1 MTHGKSRFALI
12 TACAGLL
19 SASAL
24 HATNG
29 TVSYPAS
36 VCRAV
41 DSRDPDGPNGG
52 NRLVSG
58 TVYAVAIANS
68 RCPTLPVGVNGY
80 RANVTITASLGAGFL
95 SNWRAGDPIPVPLT
109 SNKNYSPGLT
119 IANEFAIPVN
129 SASVTNFMLGVSDA
143 HLIVDV
149 LGYEASD
156 LPAEHFLGLTGNRS
170 NGPVFGAY
178 NQGTNPISAGIR
190 GTSNGGIGVESF
202 SMWNFG
208 GYFRGDNAT
217 AAFFD
222 GVGTYGGY
230 GQSREGNMR
239 SGIAGALND
248 PGGMPLTRGF
258 LGMDQGASN
267 WAVFAEG
274 NYGGTGAKYFVEPHP
289 HRADLVIRYVA
300 LEGREAGTYFRGR
313 GKLQNGLATIDVPED
328 FRLVTDPDSLT
339 VQITPIGE
347 MATVAVVRMALDR
360 IVVRGSRNVAF
371 SYMVNGVRKSHRDIV
386 PMGPGSEYA
395 PQSLD
400 AKIPLHLTP
409 VQKEFLISNGT
420 YNADGTVN
428 LETARALGWDKSWK
442 KEGIPMPP
450 KAPDENDEP

>member
-1 MTHGKSRFALI
+1 MRSLSWRTLLLMLLATLLTTDTVFAGGKRFRR
-12 TACAGLL
+12 
-19 SASAL
+19 
-24 HATNG
+24 NK
-29 TVSYPAS
+29 
-36 VCRAV
+36 CRVV
-41 DSRDPDGPNGG
+41 DTRDPGGPTGG
-52 NRLVSG
+52 SKLIRGNEIILRLKQAHCPDYDEEDVDTYEA
-58 TVYAVAIANS
+58 TVTVAA
-68 RCPTLPVGVNGY
+68 PTGP
-80 RANVTITASLGAGFL
+80 GFL
-95 SNWRAGDPIPVPLT
+95 HFRASDTPIPVPLT
-109 SNKNYSPGLT
+109 SDMNFDTNWT
-119 IANEFAIPVN
+119 IANETSIPVDLN
-129 SASVTNFMLGVSDA
+129 GDATFLTGVNDA
-143 HLIVDV
+143 HVIIDLYGFTTERFPVGELVNYTGDV
-149 LGYEASD
+149 AAPL
-156 LPAEHFLGLTGNRS
+156 
-170 NGPVFGAY
+170 
-178 NQGTNPISAGIR
+178 ISAGNDSVSTASAGLR
-190 GTSNGGIGVESF
+190 GFAINGTGTQGF
-202 SMWNFG
+202 SMNYFG
-208 GYFRGDNAT
+208 GFFRGDTAT

-248 PGGMPLTRGF
+248 PGGMPLARGY
-258 LGMDQGASN
+258 LGMDQGPSN

-300 LEGREAGTYFRGR
+300 LEGPEAGTYFRGR

-371 SYMVNGVRKSHRDIV
+371 SYMVNGVRKSHRSIV

-400 AKIPLHLTP
+400 AKIPAHLTP
-409 VQKEFLISNGT
+409 VQREYLISNGT

-442 KEGIPMPP
+442 KEGVPIPP
-450 KAPDENDEP
+450 KAPAASDEP

>member
-1 MTHGKSRFALI
+1 MTSLRWRTLFLVALAILVCSDSVFARGKRFRRNKCRKIDTRLPGGP
-12 TACAGLL
+12 TGGQKLMAGTQYTFSL
-19 SASAL
+19 SGTDCPDFQVPNVDTYE
-24 HATNG
+24 ATV
-29 TVSYPAS
+29 TVT
-36 VCRAV
+36 
-41 DSRDPDGPNGG
+41 DPD
-52 NRLVSG
+52 
-58 TVYAVAIANS
+58 
-68 RCPTLPVGVNGY
+68 
-80 RANVTITASLGAGFL
+80 GAGFL
-95 SNWRAGDPIPVPLT
+95 HFRAANEPLPNPLT
-109 SNKNYSPGLT
+109 SDMNFQFGWT
-119 IANEFAIPVN
+119 IANETSIAVDPSGN
-129 SASVTNFMLGVSDA
+129 ANFLLGVSGA
-143 HLIVDV
+143 HVIVD
-149 LGYEASD
+149 LYGFMTEQFPPGE
-156 LPAEHFLGLTGNRS
+156 LTNFTGN
-170 NGPVFGAY
+170 VAGALISGG
-178 NQGTNPISAGIR
+178 NDSLSTASAGMR
-190 GTSNGGIGVESF
+190 GFATAGTGTQGF
-202 SMWNFG
+202 SMNGFG

-230 GQSREGNMR
+230 GQSREGNVR

-248 PGGMPLTRGF
+248 PAGMPLARGY
-258 LGMDQGASN
+258 LGMDQGVSN

-300 LEGREAGTYFRGR
+300 LEGPEAGTYFRGR
-313 GKLQNGLATIDVPED
+313 GKLQNGLATIEVPED

-347 MATVAVVRMALDR
+347 MATVAVLRMALDR

-371 SYMVNGVRKSHRDIV
+371 SYMVNGVRKSHRDIA

-400 AKIPLHLTP
+400 AKIPAHLTP

-442 KEGIPMPP
+442 KEAIPVPP
-450 KAPDENDEP
+450 KFSPDNDEP